1 MFKRLLRGDSM
12 YRRYL
17 KRMLD
22 IMLSFT
28 ALILLSPILLIVF
41 ILVRINLGKPAIFK
55 HQRPGK
61 DEKIFTLYKFRSMT
75 DDRDV
80 DGNLLPDEIRLTKFG
95 RMLRATSLDELPE
108 LFNIL
113 KGDMSIVGP
122 RPLEVY
128 FLPYYNEKEKHRHDI
143 RPGLTGLAQV
153 NGRND
158 LTWEQRFEHDL
169 KYLDN
174 ITFSNDVRILLQTVT
189 KVLKSEGTGI
199 PVEDFN
205 VYRSNQNRDMGAS
218 EEPVGK

>member
-1 MFKRLLRGDSM
+1 M
-12 YRRYL
+12 YKRYL
-17 KRMLD
+17 KRIMD
-22 IMLSFT
+22 ILISSA
-28 ALILLSPILLIVF
+28 ALILLSPILLLVF
-41 ILVRINLGKPAIFK
+41 ILVRINLGKPAIFR

-61 DEKIFTLYKFRSMT
+61 GEKIFTLYKFRSMT
-75 DDRDV
+75 NDMNAE
-80 DGNLLPDEIRLTKFG
+80 GNLLPDEMRLTKFG

-169 KYLDN
+169 KYLEN
-174 ITFSNDVRILLQTVT
+174 ITFSNDIRILLQTVT
-189 KVLKSEGTGI
+189 KVLKSEGTGV

-205 VYRSNQNRDMGAS
+205 VSRSNQNSDIEARG
-218 EEPVGK
+218 ETIGE